1 MHRQS
6 LVKRRTKECG
16 DDALE
21 RGSSRSGSVCM
32 RQTNVFNRESIVL
45 GERCDDYQSL
55 LIDRE
60 NEQQNSEHTKA
71 IQVDIHPRV
80 GDGVRV
86 VNRQQ
91 RLVNRVS
98 ALGAGAERVRNREY
112 KCN

>member
-1 MHRQS
+1 
-6 LVKRRTKECG
+6 
-16 DDALE
+16 
-21 RGSSRSGSVCM
+21 M

-45 GERCDDYQSL
+45 GERSMMQSPL
-55 LIDRE
+55 STGTISSR
-60 NEQQNSEHTKA
+60 SEHTKA

-91 RLVNRVS
+91 RLVDRVS
-98 ALGAGAERVRNREY
+98 ALGAGAEKVRNREY